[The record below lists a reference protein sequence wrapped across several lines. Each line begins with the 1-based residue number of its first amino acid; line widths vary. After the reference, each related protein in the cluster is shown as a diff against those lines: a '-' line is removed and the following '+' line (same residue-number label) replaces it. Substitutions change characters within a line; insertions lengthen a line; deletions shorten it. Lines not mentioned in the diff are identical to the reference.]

1 MLRQGAC
8 RLIGPM
14 APTARRNGRPG
25 VPKPWGWEMLWTLT
39 PRYAGKILY
48 IRRGQQISL
57 QYHREKEE
65 SFFVRSGRL
74 IFVLEDRR
82 GDLRELWL
90 EAGDSQHVPA
100 GRLHRVIALEDSEVL
115 EVSTPEI
122 DDVER
127 VDDLHLRRPDP
138 GLHSSAY

>member
-1 MLRQGAC
+1 MSFT
-8 RLIGPM
+8 
-14 APTARRNGRPG
+14 APQNGRPG
-25 VPKPWGWEMLWTLT
+25 VPTPWGWEMLWTLT
-39 PRYAGKILY
+39 RRYAGKILY
-48 IRRGQQISL
+48 IRRGHQLSL
-57 QYHREKEE
+57 QYHRAKEE

-90 EAGDSQHVPA
+90 EAGDSQHVAP
-100 GRLHRVIALEDSEVL
+100 GRLHRLIALEDSEVL
-115 EVSTPEI
+115 AVSTPEI

-127 VDDLHLRRPDP
+127 VDDRFDRRHEPP

>member
-1 MLRQGAC
+1 
-8 RLIGPM
+8 M
-14 APTARRNGRPG
+14 APTARHHGRSG
-25 VPKPWGWEMLWTLT
+25 VPKPWGWEMLWALT

-48 IRRGQQISL
+48 IRRGHQITL

-82 GDLRELWL
+82 GEMRELWL
-90 EAGDSQHVPA
+90 DAGDSQHVPA
-100 GRLHRVIALEDSEVL
+100 GRLHGVIALEDSEVL

-127 VDDLHLRRPDP
+127 GDELRLRRPDP

>member
-1 MLRQGAC
+1 MVRQGAC

-14 APTARRNGRPG
+14 APTARQNGRPG
-25 VPKPWGWEMLWTLT
+25 VAKPWGWEMLWTLT

-82 GDLRELWL
+82 GDRDPGRG
-90 EAGDSQHVPA
+90 AGDA
-100 GRLHRVIALEDSEVL
+100 EG
-115 EVSTPEI
+115 
-122 DDVER
+122 ER
-127 VDDLHLRRPDP
+127 VVIGIVRRHRKLHTGPLVHRD
-138 GLHSSAY
+138 